1 MSFEA
6 LGFVTGHVLVKGCE
20 LSPTQRLT
28 LISLASVADAHG
40 ESSHPGIGYL
50 AETTGASERTVQ
62 RSLEALAAVG
72 LIEDTG
78 ERTGRTGR
86 VVVWRMLL
94 PEGTAK
100 AAWPKHAQWRQDVT
114 ITRDSEGQGP
124 DGEAAANA
132 DTVSGLNDDTVS
144 GLDGANDDIDDI
156 QSRHLRQPAPLIGN
170 QSGNQK
176 TDSSLRSESAA
187 APLDREQI
195 RRHVLMTPADLR
207 TVMTAGGWSE
217 SDAAPWLFVR
227 DGQRRDWLFEAVG
240 EVVGLAP
247 AELTKNGRGRVNGAL
262 KQLRDVGADPVEVIR
277 RGRRFVQA
285 RGRRPSIFELA
296 TLWAEFG
303 EAADDRFGR
312 GDARR
317 AEALD
322 RARRAVS

>member
-132 DTVSGLNDDTVS
+132 DRVSGLNDDTVS

-156 QSRHLRQPAPLIGN
+156 QSRHLRQPAPLMGN

-176 TDSSLRSESAA
+176 TDSSLRSES
-187 APLDREQI
+187 
-195 RRHVLMTPADLR
+195 
-207 TVMTAGGWSE
+207 G
-217 SDAAPWLFVR
+217 
-227 DGQRRDWLFEAVG
+227 G
-240 EVVGLAP
+240 EVVCDHGGCSRTGGHPGPHQNPWWDTLVGLFGYEPDAP
-247 AELTKNGRGRVNGAL
+247 EDSLWGRIAA
-262 KQLRDVGADPVEVIR
+262 K
-277 RGRRFVQA
+277 A
-285 RGRRPSIFELA
+285 RKAPPEEIL
-296 TLWAEFG
+296 
-303 EAADDRFGR
+303 
-312 GDARR
+312 RR
-317 AEALD
+317 AETYIATWPDVSLTPGALLKHWD
-322 RARRAVS
+322 WLGSQLAATTEDTRREWAERRSRAERRARLEAVDQLQRLPKEAS